1 MVGEYASGHAVAAG
15 LYLVI
20 VNIIVAFGVYFEA
33 EKYKKLTGEK
43 NAFFNPIV
51 WFLVVLATGVVG
63 AILFWLSHWLAPR
76 KLDQ

>member
-43 NAFFNPIV
+43 NAFLIP
-51 WFLVVLATGVVG
+51 
-63 AILFWLSHWLAPR
+63 
-76 KLDQ
+76 